1 MLSKKEWLELINK
14 DEVKENVEEKYILCY
29 FLGEKQF
36 YWDYVRKIVEKTK
49 YKVKVIPMTRKSYL
63 KKYDI
68 EVATGP
74 IEFLSLINNAKIICT
89 DSFHGMVF
97 SLIFNKNFS
106 ALSRFD
112 SKDSKSQNSRIESLL
127 NMLDLKEN
135 MIYEDYSNVQYEVNN
150 YEKVNEI
157 MQEKIKLSQDFIIN
171 AINNRGE

>member
-1 MLSKKEWLELINK
+1 
-14 DEVKENVEEKYILCY
+14 
-29 FLGEKQF
+29 
-36 YWDYVRKIVEKTK
+36 
-49 YKVKVIPMTRKSYL
+49 
-63 KKYDI
+63 
-68 EVATGP
+68 
-74 IEFLSLINNAKIICT
+74 
-89 DSFHGMVF
+89 MVF
-97 SLIFNKNFS
+97 SLIFNKDFS
-106 ALSRFD
+106 VLSRFD

>member
-1 MLSKKEWLELINK
+1 MEWL
-14 DEVKENVEEKYILCY
+14 
-29 FLGEKQF
+29 
-36 YWDYVRKIVEKTK
+36 
-49 YKVKVIPMTRKSYL
+49 
-63 KKYDI
+63 
-68 EVATGP
+68 
-74 IEFLSLINNAKIICT
+74 
-89 DSFHGMVF
+89 F

-157 MQEKIKLSQDFIIN
+157 MTGKNKNYLKIL
-171 AINNRGE
+171 